1 MFDNVFK
8 PIRIGTL
15 EIKNRLARSAAATN
29 YGNLDGTATP
39 LLIDFYSEEARGGV
53 GMVMVETSYVDE
65 VAAKGLQR
73 ELAVSRDDCLPGLA
87 KLAQGIKS
95 NGARAGIQISHLGGG
110 RQVGD
115 PILAPSAVEYQTTMG
130 PQMPREATVDEIKA
144 IVEAFGDAAL
154 RAKKAGFDIV
164 EIHAGHEHGLGQ
176 FLSPYLNLRTDD
188 YGGSLDNR
196 LRLPME
202 AFENI
207 RSKVGKDFPVC
218 IKISTTDF
226 MPGGLPVEEAI
237 ELARRLEQ
245 SGANAIHA
253 SAGGLMT
260 VHHTI
265 TPVYFPQACNV
276 DLAAMVKKAIGIP
289 VLAVGSIN
297 RMELAEEVLAAGKAD
312 MVAICRPLLAD
323 PYFPQKAKEG
333 RLNDIR
339 PCIRCTEGCF
349 GSIVADTAVK
359 CTVNAE
365 LATEYEQKLEP
376 VASPKKV
383 AVVGGGPGGMEA
395 ARVAAIKGHKVTLY
409 EKRDLGGNLIEDSTA
424 DYKKERKQLI
434 TYFKAQLDKL
444 GVAIKQEEAS
454 AEALRGGGFDA
465 IILATGANKAMPSLK
480 GADMPSVIHVVEAY
494 QGKVK
499 GDKVVIVASDWQ
511 SGCCDV
517 ALYLIETG
525 RKVILL
531 LPGDMMEMMGA
542 VVMTNSATDM
552 LAIWEQ
558 MAVKGVEVI
567 YSVKLKEIT
576 NAGVVAVDPEGKEA
590 TYTADTVIVPP
601 VFTPND
607 SLAKALAGTGTNVC
621 SVGDCVEPRRFF
633 NAIHEGHAAAR
644 GL

>member
-8 PIRIGTL
+8 PIKIGTL
-15 EIKNRLARSAAATN
+15 EVKNRLARSAGATN
-29 YGNLDGTATP
+29 YANLDGSATP
-39 LLIDFYSEEARGGV
+39 MLLDFYWEEAKGGV
-53 GMVMVETSYVDE
+53 GLVMVETSYIDE
-65 VAAKGLQR
+65 VAAKGLER
-73 ELAVSRDDCLPGLA
+73 EFAVSRDDCLPGLT
-87 KLAQGIKS
+87 KLAQGIKD
-95 NGARAGIQISHLGGG
+95 NGARAGIQLGHLGGG

-130 PQMPREATVDEIKA
+130 PQMPREATVEEIKA

-164 EIHAGHEHGLGQ
+164 EVHAGHEHGLGQ

-188 YGGSLDNR
+188 YGGSFENR
-196 LRLPME
+196 MRLPLE
-202 AFENI
+202 AFENV
-207 RSKVGKDFPVC
+207 RSKVGKDFPICV
-218 IKISTTDF
+218 KISTTDF

-237 ELARRLEQ
+237 EFARRLEKA
-245 SGANAIHA
+245 GADAIHA

-276 DLAAMVKKAIGIP
+276 DLSAMIKKAVSIP

-297 RMELAEEVLAAGKAD
+297 RMELAEEILAAGKAD
-312 MVAICRPLLAD
+312 MVAICRPLMAD
-323 PYFPQKAKEG
+323 PYFPQKGKEG

-339 PCIRCTEGCF
+339 PCSRCTEGCF
-349 GSIVADTAVK
+349 SSIVADAPVK

-365 LATEYEQKLEP
+365 LATEYEQTLEP

-383 AVVGGGPGGMEA
+383 AVVGGGPAGMEA

-409 EKRDLGGNLIEDSTA
+409 EKRDLGGNLIEDSTS

-434 TYFKAQLDKL
+434 TYFKTQLDKL
-444 GVAIKQEEAS
+444 GVAIKKEEAS
-454 AEALRGGGFDA
+454 AQTLQEAGFDA
-465 IILATGANKAMPSLK
+465 VILATGANKRKADLK
-480 GADMPSVIHVVEAY
+480 GVDKPSVIHAVEAY
-494 QGKVK
+494 QGEVK

-517 ALYLIETG
+517 ALYLVEQG
-525 RKVILL
+525 KKVTLL
-531 LPGDMMEMMGA
+531 FPGDMMEMMVA
-542 VVMTNSATDM
+542 VAMVNSATDM

-558 MAVKGVEVI
+558 MVVKGVEAV
-567 YSVKLKEIT
+567 YSTEFQEIT
-576 NAGVVAVDPEGKEA
+576 DAGVVAADPEGKEA
-590 TYTADTVIVPP
+590 TYAADTVIVPP

-607 SLAKALAGTGTNVC
+607 SLAKTLAGMGMNVH
-621 SVGDCVEPRRFF
+621 SVGDCVEPRRIL
-633 NAIHEGHAAAR
+633 NAIHEGHAIAR
-644 GL
+644 AL

>member
-8 PIRIGTL
+8 PIKIGTL
-15 EIKNRLARSAAATN
+15 EVKNRLARSAGATN
-29 YGNLDGTATP
+29 YANLDGSATP
-39 LLIDFYSEEARGGV
+39 MLLDFYWEEAKGGV
-53 GMVMVETSYVDE
+53 GLVMVETSYIDE
-65 VAAKGLQR
+65 VAAKGLER
-73 ELAVSRDDCLPGLA
+73 EFAVSRDDCLPDLA
-87 KLAQGIKS
+87 KLAQGIKD
-95 NGARAGIQISHLGGG
+95 NGARAGIQLGHLGGG

-115 PILAPSAVEYQTTMG
+115 PLLAPSAVEYQTTMG
-130 PQMPREATVDEIKA
+130 PQMPREATVEEIKA

-164 EIHAGHEHGLGQ
+164 EVHAGHEHGLGQ

-188 YGGSLDNR
+188 YGGSFENR
-196 LRLPME
+196 MRLPLE
-202 AFENI
+202 AFENV
-207 RSKVGKDFPVC
+207 RSKVGKDFPICV
-218 IKISTTDF
+218 KISTTDF

-237 ELARRLEQ
+237 EFARRLEKA
-245 SGANAIHA
+245 GADAIHA

-276 DLAAMVKKAIGIP
+276 DLSAMIKKAVSIP

-297 RMELAEEVLAAGKAD
+297 RMELAEEILAAGKAD
-312 MVAICRPLLAD
+312 MVAICRPLMAD
-323 PYFPQKAKEG
+323 PYFPQKGKEG

-349 GSIVADTAVK
+349 SSIVANAPVK

-365 LATEYEQKLEP
+365 LATEYEQTLEP

-383 AVVGGGPGGMEA
+383 AVVGGGPAGMEA

-409 EKRDLGGNLIEDSTA
+409 EKRDLGGNLIEDSTS

-434 TYFKAQLDKL
+434 TYFKTQLDRL
-444 GVAIKQEEAS
+444 GVAIKKEEAS
-454 AEALRGGGFDA
+454 AQTLQEAGFDA
-465 IILATGANKAMPSLK
+465 VILATGANKRKADLK
-480 GADMPSVIHVVEAY
+480 GEARPSVIHAVEAY
-494 QGKVK
+494 QGEVK

-517 ALYLIETG
+517 ALYLVEQG
-525 RKVILL
+525 KKVTLL
-531 LPGDMMEMMGA
+531 FPGDMMEMMVA
-542 VVMTNSATDM
+542 VAMVNSATDM

-558 MAVKGVEVI
+558 MAVKGVEVV
-567 YSVKLKEIT
+567 YSTRFQEIT
-576 NAGVVAVDPEGKEA
+576 DAAVVAADPEGKKA

-607 SLAKALAGTGTNVC
+607 SLAKALAGTGMNVY
-621 SVGDCVEPRRFF
+621 SVGDCVEPRRIL
-633 NAIHEGHAAAR
+633 NAIHEGHAIAR
-644 GL
+644 AL